1 MLISQ
6 SDESQ
11 SNQVS
16 AVIENLPT
24 SFSDNAEVTLTDQE
38 ATVLYQPGDAS
49 EHADNQIT
57 VEHGVQ

>member
-1 MLISQ
+1 MISQ

-16 AVIENLPT
+16 AVIKNLPM
-24 SFSDNAEVTLTDQE
+24 SFSDNAEATLTDQE
-38 ATVLYQPGDAS
+38 ATVHYQPGDDS

-57 VEHGVQ
+57 VGHGVQ

>member
-11 SNQVS
+11 SNQVT
-16 AVIENLPT
+16 ENLPT
-24 SFSDNAEVTLTDQE
+24 SFSDNAEGTLTDQE

-49 EHADNQIT
+49 EHADNQLT